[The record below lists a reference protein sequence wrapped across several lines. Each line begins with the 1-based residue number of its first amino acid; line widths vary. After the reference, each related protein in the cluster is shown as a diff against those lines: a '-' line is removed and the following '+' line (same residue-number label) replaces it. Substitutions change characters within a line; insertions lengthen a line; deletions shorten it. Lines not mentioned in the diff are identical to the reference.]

1 MKRLF
6 LFTMMCLFGFLGS
19 INAQTVDLVI
29 GEEGTTSSP
38 NIPFYT
44 YYNYSISQQIYTA
57 DEMWNLSES
66 TISTVS
72 FKQYSGNSGIKRN
85 LAIYLLNT
93 DKTSFVYYGY
103 DWVPVTD
110 ADLVFSGE
118 VTTPGSGE
126 WLNIELQTPFNY
138 TGGNVLLCVIDNTGS
153 WVSAPSFYTY
163 NAGYDVRNIYQ
174 YRDGSAY
181 NPANPGVST
190 NHSMDWGSGNY
201 RNSVVKFNATVPADF
216 SSLTVA
222 PELIDLGARPNGAWM
237 RPANVVI
244 GTKAFSLDINAVEP
258 TDSYF
263 QVSDVEYPA
272 HITTKESLPL
282 EIVHGEAEGTVNAQ
296 LAISYNNSR
305 AIELV
310 DMTAF
315 AYNPAA
321 NDVFETAEEIASY
334 PFSATPDM
342 ATVYDNYQLPGYEQD
357 GKDVVYAMEFDN
369 DVVLSAN
376 VTGYNG
382 KIAVYTED
390 R

>member
-138 TGGNVLLCVIDNTGS
+138 TGGNVLLCVCDNTGS

-237 RPANVVI
+237 RPANVVV
-244 GTKAFSLDINAVEP
+244 GTKAFSLDINSIEP

-272 HITTKESLPL
+272 HVTTKESLPL

-305 AIELV
+305 ALELV

-315 AYNPAA
+315 AYNQK
-321 NDVFETAEEIASY
+321 VF
-334 PFSATPDM
+334 
-342 ATVYDNYQLPGYEQD
+342 LHH
-357 GKDVVYAMEFDN
+357 
-369 DVVLSAN
+369 
-376 VTGYNG
+376 
-382 KIAVYTED
+382 
-390 R
+390 